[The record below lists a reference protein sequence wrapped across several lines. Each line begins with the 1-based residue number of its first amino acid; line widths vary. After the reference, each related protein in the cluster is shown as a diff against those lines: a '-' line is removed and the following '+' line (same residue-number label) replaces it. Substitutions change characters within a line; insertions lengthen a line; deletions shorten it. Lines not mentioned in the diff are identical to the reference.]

1 MDKLSVTRQEV
12 ESQGVKGCVVALEG
26 ALNDM
31 TARTLSEELGALV
44 ESGTT
49 YVILDLRGVTYLGSV
64 GASVILS
71 GRQRCKEAGGELMLV
86 CEPGRP
92 YEVLKSL
99 AITSLVST
107 YEEVEEAVKNLGARA
122 RLKILVVDD
131 EPDQVEV
138 MSLLLGKRGHQA
150 LGCVEGFRA
159 LDLAREAVP
168 DAIVLDLMMPGVNG
182 YHVCQALR
190 KDNRCRRIPVI
201 VWTARKTERD
211 RELARELGVKEFFEK
226 PLGLES
232 AVESVLEW
240 AEKHYQAR
248 SAFLES
254 SPVLLVTC
262 RPELSKGLSGALAA
276 ICPGHRLLT
285 AGSPEEAVQTAQAQD
300 LSMIFIDDSLSLS
313 AAPDLCY
320 RIKMEPKQEGAPM
333 VAVLDDD
340 SRSVEYPW
348 ADVCLSWP
356 AKETAI
362 LGGIE
367 ECLP

>member
-26 ALNDM
+26 ALNDV
-31 TARTLSEELGALV
+31 TARILSSELVTLV
-44 ESGTT
+44 ESGSS

-71 GRQRCKEAGGELMLV
+71 GRQRCKEAGGALMLV
-86 CEPGRP
+86 CKPGRV

-99 AITSLVST
+99 AITNLVNT

-150 LGCVEGFRA
+150 VGCTEGFRA

-190 KDNRCRRIPVI
+190 KDSRCRRIPVI

-211 RELARELGVKEFFEK
+211 RGLASELGVKAFFEK
-226 PLGLES
+226 PVGLES
-232 AVESVLEW
+232 AVEAVLEW
-240 AEKHYQAR
+240 AGKHYQAR
-248 SAFLES
+248 AAFLES

-262 RPELSKGLSGALAA
+262 RPELTKGLSSVLTAV
-276 ICPGHRLLT
+276 CPEHQLLT
-285 AGSPEEAVQTAQAQD
+285 AGTPEEAVQAAEARG
-300 LSMIFIDDSLSLS
+300 LSMIFIDDSLSAS

-320 RIKMEPKQEGAPM
+320 RIKMEPKQEGVPV
-333 VAVLDDD
+333 VAVLDAE
-340 SRSVEYPW
+340 SRSLEYPW
-348 ADVCLSWP
+348 ADACLLWP
-356 AKETAI
+356 AKEAAI